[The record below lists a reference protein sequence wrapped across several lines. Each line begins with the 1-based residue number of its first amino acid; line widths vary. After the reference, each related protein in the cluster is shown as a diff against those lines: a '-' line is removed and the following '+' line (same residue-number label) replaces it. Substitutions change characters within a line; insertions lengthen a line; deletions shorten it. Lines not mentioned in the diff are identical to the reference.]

1 MIRIEQN
8 IFEHLNFLISSFGT
22 FTFYTIL
29 FLSFIGISYSFFIK
43 KLKLEEI
50 ISRYE
55 LILISS
61 IPIPFIFYF
70 TSVQTS
76 FRKISLAMVLISIVL
91 LIIGF
96 RNLKPI
102 KNINSVIFICVII
115 LVFSH
120 GKLILEDKEHSFF
133 KNSNPTIFTGT
144 TFPVP
149 INIDPNP
156 HNTVIDKI
164 DHLRKKYQVNYI
176 ALPIDENSNPVDPFL
191 LSIMAGQ
198 KGFIANYPYTSSF
211 KKDLD
216 FLKNFDAA
224 LIINP
229 EGKMIKSFV

>member
-1 MIRIEQN
+1 MQTLFISKELILASSLITVWWLPSFTGLYEWIYRTSLGDVVSNMIQIEQN

-29 FLSFIGISYSFFIK
+29 LLSFIGISYSFFIK

-120 GKLILEDKEHSFF
+120 GKLILEE
-133 KNSNPTIFTGT
+133 KNIVF
-144 TFPVP
+144 
-149 INIDPNP
+149 
-156 HNTVIDKI
+156 
-164 DHLRKKYQVNYI
+164 
-176 ALPIDENSNPVDPFL
+176 
-191 LSIMAGQ
+191 
-198 KGFIANYPYTSSF
+198 
-211 KKDLD
+211 
-216 FLKNFDAA
+216 
-224 LIINP
+224 
-229 EGKMIKSFV
+229 